1 MMQKFQTRMLFG
13 LIILLGLFCSCAGTE
28 RKLECTELL
37 PILDRNNLNASDPL
51 ERHNELVEIEEV
63 DSKLYAP
70 LAAKTIYLE
79 ARSPTSDSRGM
90 TPRYWLRVEDYE
102 TAEKALKRA
111 SEYRAVGTYDRIEK
125 AFNQTRGS
133 QVERSS
139 FHISKNS
146 VRLWATARGKRVYAL
161 TTEANLFGLIE
172 TPNSLRNAIEM
183 LPQK

>member
-1 MMQKFQTRMLFG
+1 MQKFRTRILFG
-13 LIILLGLFCSCAGTE
+13 LIILFGLFCSCAGTQGE
-28 RKLECTELL
+28 LDWTELR

-51 ERHNELVEIEEV
+51 ERHEELVEIEDV

-90 TPRYWLRVEDYE
+90 TPRYWFRVEDYE
-102 TAEKALKRA
+102 TAEKAQKRA
-111 SEYRAVGTYDRIEK
+111 SEYRAVGAYDRIEK
-125 AFNQTRGS
+125 AFNETRES
-133 QVERSS
+133 QAERSS
-139 FHISKNS
+139 LYISKSS

-172 TPNSLRNAIEM
+172 TPDSLRNAIEM